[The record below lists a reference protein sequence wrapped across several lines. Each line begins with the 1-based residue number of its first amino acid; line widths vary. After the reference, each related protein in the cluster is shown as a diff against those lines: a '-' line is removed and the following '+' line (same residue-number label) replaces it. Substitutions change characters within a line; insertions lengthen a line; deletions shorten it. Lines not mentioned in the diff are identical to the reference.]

1 MFHLLPIESNLLKMC
16 FFVHVLYFLCIIF
29 VCYISCVYI
38 YIYIQYI
45 YIQYIYIQYIYIQ
58 YISGH
63 KWSTKHK
70 VLKSLKSKMGIIYR
84 QSWKQWALLVI
95 ITMALWQLMH
105 LDTQCT
111 VCPYAWV
118 ATKPLGWK
126 LGGHI
131 IVFVIA
137 DIYI

>member
-38 YIYIQYI
+38 YIYTVYI

-70 VLKSLKSKMGIIYR
+70 VLKSFRSKMGIIYM

-111 VCPYAWV
+111 VHPYAWV

-126 LGGHI
+126 LGGYI